1 MPSRKRNKGKE
12 RKAKKAEQEERIM
25 RNRWKTWA
33 LGDGQVTQCNHGVD
47 LTIPDEVN
55 HPVAKFIDALLIFG
69 DHNIT
74 MHVGQYFLDTFTTH
88 QEVWDNERYREM
100 VVNIFV
106 VIGTN
111 CILSRER
118 VDSFLAHAI
127 VTLENYDGEGIVSTL
142 NSRVVAAKM
151 RDLRHRGR
159 STMRDALKFYR
170 KRATCKCLKDMHLK
184 ARKTFPKEGKC
195 FHCREVKERSLLMVC
210 SRCGIMQYCSRKCQ
224 VAHWSRHKSD
234 CDIWCS
240 PA

>member
-1 MPSRKRNKGKE
+1 MAG
-12 RKAKKAEQEERIM
+12 
-25 RNRWKTWA
+25 
-33 LGDGQVTQCNHGVD
+33 LGTPGLDINGRVKTQCNHGVD
-47 LTIPDEVN
+47 LVIPDEDN
-55 HPVAKFIDALLIFG
+55 HPVTNFIDALFMYGANNSNNL
-69 DHNIT
+69 
-74 MHVGQYFLDTFTTH
+74 HVGFYLRDTFTTH

-170 KRATCKCLKDMHLK
+170 KRVSCKCLKDMHLK

>member
-12 RKAKKAEQEERIM
+12 RKAKKAEQEERERGLIM

-100 VVNIFV
+100 TVNIFIAQWGQICYAV
-106 VIGTN
+106 RIG
-111 CILSRER
+111 LW
-118 VDSFLAHAI
+118 VYL
-127 VTLENYDGEGIVSTL
+127 
-142 NSRVVAAKM
+142 
-151 RDLRHRGR
+151 
-159 STMRDALKFYR
+159 
-170 KRATCKCLKDMHLK
+170 
-184 ARKTFPKEGKC
+184 
-195 FHCREVKERSLLMVC
+195 
-210 SRCGIMQYCSRKCQ
+210 
-224 VAHWSRHKSD
+224 
-234 CDIWCS
+234 
-240 PA
+240 